1 MSTVTLTPSGA
12 ARPKPGSPAAWAAA
26 AIIRGIGRRTLR
38 RGRTPHFAC
47 GACLV
52 TWSGPEADC
61 FSCGQP
67 ATTEYT
73 HRGAALQMLL
83 QHVRPAAVGKE
94 AAS

>member
-1 MSTVTLTPSGA
+1 MPTP
-12 ARPKPGSPAAWAAA
+12 PPQPLPPVIPADALG